1 MAVALVLRG
10 VSQEFLA
17 RRFLRRLKVV
27 NLCCSCRA
35 DFASTAAFDRH
46 RVGRHAY
53 LFAEGLSLVPPREDG
68 RRCLDGDEMAGVGM
82 VLDVRGRWAIEAD
95 HARIA
100 AWKVAA

>member
-1 MAVALVLRG
+1 MSGALGVRG
-10 VSQEFLA
+10 VSQVFLE

-53 LFAEGLSLVPPREDG
+53 LFAEGLSLVPSREDG
-68 RRCLDGDEMAGVGM
+68 RRCLDGDEMAVAGM
-82 VLDVRGRWAIEAD
+82 VLDGRGRWAIEAD

-100 AWKVAA
+100 AWAEAA